1 MAESTKR
8 YVAVDLGTTGGKVV
22 LASVTAGTVTTET
35 VHSFSIPVLRMGGL
49 SYWDIYAAY
58 SEVLKGL
65 SSIGSRG
72 LAVESVGIDAWGPG
86 LVCVAKDGKFLGL
99 PRLAAEVLSESVQA
113 KFFKRMDKRELYE
126 ATGVNVLDSHAAL
139 QLFGLRR
146 AKSVALDD
154 AKYLLFIPEAIAYL
168 LADKRFTGFS
178 SLSSAGLM
186 DRRTRKIS
194 RDVLS
199 ACKVRPRRFP
209 SVVLPGVKT
218 GRLTEEVAQATGL
231 GRIPV
236 VAVAGHD
243 LASAAVALSTIYPP
257 AQPSD
262 SSAQSAPVPDPR
274 SSQPG
279 ASAFLRIGSVSELGV
294 GTASPVVN
302 DQTFEMNFS
311 NEAAA
316 DGTNLLVGRIVGT
329 DLLERCV
336 AAWRAAGRDYG
347 PEDLARMAR
356 EGAGINAQ
364 LDPEDPTLLSAVP
377 PISITGSV
385 SPSSVTPGV
394 FTDSAVSAAIKRYCS
409 LRSMAVPADDAAL
422 VRLIYTSLAE
432 KTGDTFIKL
441 QSVTPFRIKAL
452 HIVGSGTPIPG
463 IDSGLA
469 PGLFLTDEG
478 TVDPVLC
485 QLVADECSVPVT
497 AGPADAAVLGNI
509 LVQAGG
515 VQTGSGRSALTRAA
529 LDALSI
535 ATYTPGLEL

>member
-126 ATGVNVLDSHAAL
+126 GTGVNVLDSHAAL

-218 GRLTEEVAQATGL
+218 GKLTEDVAQATGL

-243 LASAAVALSTIYPP
+243 LASAAVALSAIYPP
-257 AQPSD
+257 AQSSD

-311 NEAAA
+311 NEASA

-356 EGAGINAQ
+356 EGAPVAAQ
-364 LDPEDPTLLSAVP
+364 LDPEDPALRSAFAALSFDP
-377 PISITGSV
+377 
-385 SPSSVTPGV
+385 
-394 FTDSAVSAAIKRYCS
+394 AAALSRYCS
-409 LRSMAVPADDAAL
+409 LRSMTAPADDASI
-422 VRLIYTSLAE
+422 VRLILTSMAE
-432 KTGDTFIKL
+432 KFGDTFVKL
-441 QSVTPFRIKAL
+441 QSVTPFRLKSLCLIGSL
-452 HIVGSGTPIPG
+452 HSGPLG
-463 IDSGLA
+463 EV
-469 PGLFLTDEG
+469 F
-478 TVDPVLC
+478 C
-485 QLVADECSVPVT
+485 QMVADECAVPVQT
-497 AGPADAAVLGNI
+497 GPEDAAVIGNV

-515 VQTGSGRSALTRAA
+515 AQAGSCQSALARSALAA
-529 LDALSI
+529 LSSPAV
-535 ATYTPGLEL
+535 TYTPGL